1 MRATIRPNRRFA
13 LTLAAGIV
21 WCLTTTSTV
30 KGQGRGPLPYRPGI
44 DVTDYAI
51 SLDLPQRGAAI
62 AGRAVLTV
70 RRWAPADTLVLD
82 LVALKVD
89 SVLVDEKPVSFART
103 DSLVR
108 IPIAPVA
115 GDSFAVTVRYGGEP
129 KDGLIIRTDSAGR
142 WTAFGDNWPNRARNW
157 IPSID
162 HPSDKATVTWTVR
175 APSDRRV
182 VANGELM
189 EETPLPASPGSG
201 PRTLTRW
208 RESRPISVY
217 LMVIAAAPLVYY
229 DLGRD
234 GCGAGEFSSCVRQS
248 VYVFPESRDFLPGPF
263 SHAPEMVRL
272 FSELIAPFPYEKLAH
287 LESSTRYGGMENA
300 GAIFYADAPFRRRTM
315 QPGVIA
321 HETAHQWF
329 GDAVTERE
337 WSHVWLSEGFATYF
351 QELWVERFTGDS
363 AFRADMRRIRDEI
376 VKAPE
381 VASRPVIDT
390 TQTDLMALL
399 NTNSYQKGGWTLHML
414 RTLVG
419 DSAFF
424 RGLRSYY
431 LANRHSTALTD
442 DLRRAVEASS
452 GRPLGWFFDQW
463 LRRPGFAEVTTSW
476 RYDASQRR
484 VIATVEQGAR
494 FGAYRF
500 PLTVAISD
508 AAGKERRA
516 TIDVPAAVSGT
527 FVVPL
532 QLDAAP
538 RGVSFDPDVHVLAT
552 FQAR

>member
-1 MRATIRPNRRFA
+1 LLALASSLTFAPAGRAQN
-13 LTLAAGIV
+13 G
-21 WCLTTTSTV
+21 
-30 KGQGRGPLPYRPGI
+30 GPLTYRPGI
-44 DVTDYAI
+44 DVLDYAI
-51 SLDLPQRGAAI
+51 TLDLPDRGASI
-62 AGRAVLTV
+62 DGRAVVTV
-70 RRWAPADTLVLD
+70 RRLSPVDTLVLD

-89 SVLVDEKPVSFART
+89 SVLVDEKPVTFART
-103 DSLVR
+103 DSVIR
-108 IPIAPVA
+108 IPIARVV
-115 GDSFAVTVRYGGEP
+115 GDSFSVAVRYRGEP
-129 KDGLIIRTDSAGR
+129 KDGLIIRTDSTGR

-175 APSDRRV
+175 APSERRV

-189 EETPLPASPGSG
+189 EETPLPVRPGG
-201 PRTLTRW
+201 VPRTLTRW
-208 RESRPISVY
+208 RESRPIAPY

-234 GCGAGEFSSCVRQS
+234 GCGVGEFSSCVRQS
-248 VYVFPESRDFLPGPF
+248 VYVFPEARDFLPGPF

-287 LESSTRYGGMENA
+287 LQSSTRYGGMENA
-300 GAIFYADAPFRRRTM
+300 GAIFYADGPFRRRTM

-351 QELWVERFTGDS
+351 QQLWVERFRGDS
-363 AFRADMRRIRDEI
+363 AFRADLRGTREQV

-399 NTNSYQKGGWTLHML
+399 NRNSYQKGGWTLHML

-476 RYDASQRR
+476 RYDASERR
-484 VIATVEQGAR
+484 VVVTIAQGAR

-500 PLTVAISD
+500 PLTVAITD
-508 AAGKERRA
+508 ATGKEQRA
-516 TIDVPAAVSGT
+516 TIDVPASASST
-527 FVVPL
+527 LVVPVEI
-532 QLDAAP
+532 DAAP
-538 RGVSFDPDVHVLAT
+538 RGVVFDPDVRVLAT